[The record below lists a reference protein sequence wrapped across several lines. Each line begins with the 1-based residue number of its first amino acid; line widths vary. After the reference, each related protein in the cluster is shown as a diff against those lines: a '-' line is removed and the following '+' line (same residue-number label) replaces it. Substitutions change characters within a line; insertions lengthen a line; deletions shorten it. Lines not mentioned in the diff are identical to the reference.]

1 MVHLIRLLSW
11 ILVSSIA
18 LYFFGIMAMVFISPA
33 LIPFIVGVS
42 VVVAVV
48 SGALLLVLLIRERIR
63 DRKAERDDL
72 NKY

>member
-1 MVHLIRLLSW
+1 LIKLLSW
-11 ILVSSIA
+11 ILVLSIA
-18 LYFFGIMAMVFISPA
+18 LYFFGIMAMAFISPA

-48 SGALLLVLLIRERIR
+48 SGVLLLVLLIRERIR